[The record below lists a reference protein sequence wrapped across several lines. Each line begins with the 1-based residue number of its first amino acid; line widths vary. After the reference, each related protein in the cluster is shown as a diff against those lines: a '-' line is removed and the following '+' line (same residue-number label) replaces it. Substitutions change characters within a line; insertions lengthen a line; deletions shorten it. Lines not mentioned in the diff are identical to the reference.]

1 MGLLEDD
8 LTAILA
14 DAKTKR
20 IAVSVVHGTTTVNGI
35 LDDGTGVQTDESGL
49 AMEIE
54 PLSVLVKTGA
64 ITPAANDAI
73 TVDGVA
79 YRVREIRPEPR
90 DGKATRIILVKQ
102 T

>member
-1 MGLLEDD
+1 MTIADD
-8 LTAILA
+8 LTTILA
-14 DAKTKR
+14 DAKVVG

-79 YRVREIRPEPR
+79 YRVREARPEPR
-90 DGKATRIILVKQ
+90 DGKLTRIILVKQ

>member
-1 MGLLEDD
+1 
-8 LTAILA
+8 
-14 DAKTKR
+14 
-20 IAVSVVHGTTTVNGI
+20 
-35 LDDGTGVQTDESGL
+35 
-49 AMEIE
+49 MEIE

-79 YRVREIRPEPR
+79 HRVRESRPEPR
-90 DGKATRIILVKQ
+90 DGKLTRIILVKQ